1 MHKLISSRS
10 PENRHTPSTSAEFLG
25 YLVEQK
31 LVKQNQCTYII
42 EVEQDIGPGPSGSF
56 NHVKLRQTTQ
66 NLLHYKFPLP
76 FASAVA
82 NRICSLNSIEKNF
95 PPIHNIHG
103 MCRLSFVNYQL
114 GCRTIENGVKSDGMF
129 DTMQMN

>member
-76 FASAVA
+76 FCVSGGKS
-82 NRICSLNSIEKNF
+82 NL
-95 PPIHNIHG
+95 
-103 MCRLSFVNYQL
+103 QL
-114 GCRTIENGVKSDGMF
+114 KFN
-129 DTMQMN
+129 